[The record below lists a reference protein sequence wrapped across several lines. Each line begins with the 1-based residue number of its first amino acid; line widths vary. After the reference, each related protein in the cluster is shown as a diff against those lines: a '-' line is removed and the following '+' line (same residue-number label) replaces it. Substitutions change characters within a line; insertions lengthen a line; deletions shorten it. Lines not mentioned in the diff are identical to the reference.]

1 MKTQSKNIL
10 KISAIVLSTSLLLN
24 ACGASKSEMEAKEEA
39 YKQDAISST
48 SESSTIGNGDATDNS
63 LKKEDA
69 SKNSTTKDKVA
80 SWKFDS
86 TRSFIRK
93 ADMHF
98 RVKNVKETTFDIEE
112 IVAQHHGYVTTS
124 NLESNINYKNSV
136 RINKDS
142 VKEELHYT
150 VHSNLI
156 LRVKN
161 EELDSTL
168 IKIATL
174 VDYLDYRKVNANDV
188 TKTLASSAL
197 LQNRYAKHQQRVENT
212 IDSKGKKLN
221 STLEAEDGLLS
232 KQGISDED
240 KLDAN
245 EIKYDINYSTVVI
258 SIYQPEATKI
268 DVYAVALPIE
278 PYKPSFG
285 SEMVTSLQD
294 SGKIFSA
301 ILLFLIKSW
310 PIALL
315 IIGIILL
322 IKIIVKRKWIA

>member
-1 MKTQSKNIL
+1 METQPQKFL
-10 KISAIVLSTSLLLN
+10 KISTIILSSLLLLN
-24 ACGASKSEMEAKEEA
+24 ACGPSSREKMELEEKLAQDNKQVNANASVSVESIKEE
-39 YKQDAISST
+39 KGKS
-48 SESSTIGNGDATDNS
+48 
-63 LKKEDA
+63 
-69 SKNSTTKDKVA
+69 DKIA

-112 IVAQHHGYVTTS
+112 IVAKHHGYVTTS
-124 NLESNINYKNSV
+124 NLESTINYKNSI

-150 VHSNLI
+150 VQSNII

-188 TKTLASSAL
+188 TKSLTASTL

-212 IDSKGKKLN
+212 IDSKGKKLS
-221 STLEAEDGLLS
+221 STLEAEDGLLA
-232 KQGISDED
+232 KQGVSDED
-240 KLDAN
+240 RLDAN

-258 SIYQPEATKI
+258 SIYQPEATKT
-268 DVYAVALPIE
+268 DVYALALPIE
-278 PYKPSFG
+278 PYTPSFG
-285 SEMVTSLQD
+285 SEVLTSLKD
-294 SGKIFSA
+294 SGKIFGA

-310 PIALL
+310 PVALL

-322 IKIIVKRKWIA
+322 IKLIVKRKWIA

>member
-1 MKTQSKNIL
+1 MKTQLKQIF
-10 KISAIVLSTSLLLN
+10 KISAIVLSISLVLYS
-24 ACGASKSEMEAKEEA
+24 CSGVSREE
-39 YKQDAISST
+39 KIDNNQDAVSPA
-48 SESSTIGNGDATDNS
+48 SESSALGDSVAVDKN
-63 LKKEDA
+63 LKKEQ
-69 SKNSTTKDKVA
+69 DKIA

-124 NLESNINYKNSV
+124 NLESTVNYKNSV

-142 VKEELHYT
+142 IKDELHYT
-150 VHSNLI
+150 VQSNMV

-168 IKIATL
+168 IKIAAL

-188 TKTLASSAL
+188 TKALASSTL

-221 STLEAEDGLLS
+221 STLEAEDGLLA

-258 SIYQPEATKI
+258 SIYQPEAIKT

-285 SEMVTSLQD
+285 SNLLTVLSE
-294 SGKIFSA
+294 SGELFAS
-301 ILLFLIKSW
+301 ILLFLIRLW

-315 IIGIILL
+315 GIGITLL
-322 IKIIVKRKWIA
+322 VKFIIRRKWFA